1 MSEFVQDMQNIGTNA
16 FEECGTD
23 TEAAEG
29 FIHDSVDGS
38 SWLTWPLKTA
48 QAFAET
54 HGDEDPGHTKM
65 SDLDIL
71 KGSTVYD
78 VMAAALFDKAREIA
92 YSTYYEN
99 VEDE

>member
-23 TEAAEG
+23 IGEAVG

-38 SWLTWPLKTA
+38 SWITWPLKTA

-54 HGDEDPGHTKM
+54 HGPDDPGHTKM
-65 SDLDIL
+65 SDLAMRKD
-71 KGSTVYD
+71 STVYD
-78 VMAAALFDKAREIA
+78 VMTAALFDKALDIA
-92 YSTYYEN
+92 TEAYTKESK
-99 VEDE
+99 

>member
-1 MSEFVQDMQNIGTNA
+1 MSEFVQDMQNIGTSA

-54 HGDEDPGHTKM
+54 HGDNDPGFTKM
-65 SDLDIL
+65 GVLDV
-71 KGSTVYD
+71 GEDSTVYD
-78 VMAAALFDKAREIA
+78 VMTAALFDKAREIA
-92 YSTYYEN
+92 TEAYTEESK
-99 VEDE
+99 